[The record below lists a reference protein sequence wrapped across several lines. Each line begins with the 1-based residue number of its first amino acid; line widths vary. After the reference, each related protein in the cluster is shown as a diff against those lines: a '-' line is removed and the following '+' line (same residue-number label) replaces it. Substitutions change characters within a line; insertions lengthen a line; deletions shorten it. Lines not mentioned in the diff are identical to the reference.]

1 MAHVEFE
8 EAEDCEHAIFNMNE
22 SEFFGKV
29 INVSYAKPI
38 KKETQKPIW
47 QTEDYLR
54 TVAQPPPEKAGLVKV
69 SNY

>member
-8 EAEDCEHAIFNMNE
+8 EPEDCEHAIFNMNE

-29 INVSYAKPI
+29 ITVGYAKPL
-38 KKETQKPIW
+38 KKDTHKPIW

-54 TVAQPPPEKAGLVKV
+54 TVA
-69 SNY
+69 